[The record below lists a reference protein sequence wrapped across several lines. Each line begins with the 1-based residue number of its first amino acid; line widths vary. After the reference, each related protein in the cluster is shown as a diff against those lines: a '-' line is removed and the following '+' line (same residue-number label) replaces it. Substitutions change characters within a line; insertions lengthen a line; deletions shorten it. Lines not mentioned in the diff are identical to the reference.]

1 MRNNNVIQRSSEK
14 GMAQCCR
21 KGTNSILAY
30 AHSNLGKLQPEK
42 KKLSCDLIHR

>member
-14 GMAQCCR
+14 GMVQCCR

-30 AHSNLGKLQPEK
+30 AHSNSGKYGKLHPEK
-42 KKLSCDLIHR
+42 NKTVL